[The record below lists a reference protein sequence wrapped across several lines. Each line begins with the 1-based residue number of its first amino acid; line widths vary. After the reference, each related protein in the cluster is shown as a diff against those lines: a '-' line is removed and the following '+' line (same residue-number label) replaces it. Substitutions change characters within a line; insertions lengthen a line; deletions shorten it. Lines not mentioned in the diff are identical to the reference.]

1 MNHKQAPL
9 TDRYINACRH
19 PAIQNLKPQLTD
31 VDLVLTETDD
41 VKLVADIPNAV
52 AIQEKLIW
60 LPTLEQLLS
69 ALRGQVTAP
78 IVWRECST
86 EGWEC
91 IVTISEWAADYET
104 YIDTQ
109 RRFVGTEPKQVA
121 IEALGA
127 TLGIG
132 ERWMV

>member
-1 MNHKQAPL
+1 MSHQQAPL

-31 VDLVLTETDD
+31 ADLVLTETDD
-41 VKLVADIPNAV
+41 VKWVADTPNA
-52 AIQEKLIW
+52 AIHEEFIW
-60 LPTLEQLLS
+60 LPTLEQLLA
-69 ALRGQVTAP
+69 ALRQQVTEP
-78 IVWRECST
+78 IVWRECA

-91 IVTISEWAADYET
+91 IVTISEWAEDYGT

-109 RRFVGTEPKQVA
+109 RRFTDTEPKQVA
-121 IEALGA
+121 IEALRA